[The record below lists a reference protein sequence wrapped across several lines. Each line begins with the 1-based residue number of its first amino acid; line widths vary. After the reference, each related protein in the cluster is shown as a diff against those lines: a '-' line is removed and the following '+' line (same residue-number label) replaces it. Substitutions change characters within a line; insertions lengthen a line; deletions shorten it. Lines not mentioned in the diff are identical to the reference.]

1 MANVISENIVNL
13 VKDQIGDQML
23 EQIKGVLGSDGPKA
37 STALGSF
44 LPALLSGVTNLA
56 GSSKGADTLFN
67 AVGKQDDGMLDNVG
81 ALLREGQGASVVDQ
95 GSNLLGTL
103 FGSNGAD
110 KLGNVLS
117 AFTGVS
123 RGGTNS
129 LMGIVAPLVIGVIK
143 RKFMGGVS
151 SPSGLSGLLQSQKP
165 HINAAMPVGL
175 SDQLQASGFLGSIDT
190 PSTESVVQATGEVRQ
205 ATGEVHRAAGEVHRP
220 ASSVQHT
227 SSTEVQSGFN
237 WKKYLLPIAGLLIL
251 GWGALQFFGGS
262 TDDVAETATG
272 AATSATEAATDV
284 ASDAVGSVD
293 IDAVGTQLTD
303 MFGGA
308 TDTLTGITDAA
319 SAEAAVPALEGV
331 SENLSGL
338 TGMIEQI
345 PEAARGPLSSII
357 SNGVAALQPLVE
369 TASAIPG
376 VGAIIEP
383 IVGPLMETLN
393 GLAG

>member
-1 MANVISENIVNL
+1 MRF
-13 VKDQIGDQML
+13 IGRP
-23 EQIKGVLGSDGPKA
+23 VP
-37 STALGSF
+37 
-44 LPALLSGVTNLA
+44 
-56 GSSKGADTLFN
+56 FN
-67 AVGKQDDGMLDNVG
+67 TPPLQRCNQD
-81 ALLREGQGASVVDQ
+81 S
-95 GSNLLGTL
+95 
-103 FGSNGAD
+103 
-110 KLGNVLS
+110 
-117 AFTGVS
+117 
-123 RGGTNS
+123 
-129 LMGIVAPLVIGVIK
+129 
-143 RKFMGGVS
+143 
-151 SPSGLSGLLQSQKP
+151 
-165 HINAAMPVGL
+165 
-175 SDQLQASGFLGSIDT
+175 
-190 PSTESVVQATGEVRQ
+190 
-205 ATGEVHRAAGEVHRP
+205 
-220 ASSVQHT
+220 
-227 SSTEVQSGFN
+227 N

-251 GWGALQFFGGS
+251 GWGAVQFFGGS

-272 AATSATEAATDV
+272 AATSATDAATDA
-284 ASDAVGSVD
+284 ASDAAGSVD

-308 TDTLTGITDAA
+308 TDTLTGITDVA

-331 SENLSGL
+331 SENLGGL